1 MNKKAMSSAL
11 LGILSIQNLLG
22 NTAHAASLSGSQFKN
37 NISQNDNASINS
49 VDRILQK
56 RIVGFDPKQAIETL
70 SYLHSSGIQR
80 FEKDGSLNLP
90 VDLIEDLM
98 ATASSDGIEVRILG
112 VNNNTM
118 KVKFAAYD
126 IGRFDRDRI
135 DEAKEL
141 ANIFQLKCDMDGKF
155 IF

>member
-22 NTAHAASLSGSQFKN
+22 NAAHAVSLPGSQFKN
-37 NISQNDNASINS
+37 KSSQNDNASINS
-49 VDRILQK
+49 TDRILQK
-56 RIVGFDPKQAIETL
+56 RIVGFDPKQAVETL
-70 SYLHSSGIQR
+70 SYLHHSGIQR

-90 VDLIEDLM
+90 VDIIKDLM
-98 ATASSDGIEVRILG
+98 ATASLDGIEVRILG
-112 VNNNTM
+112 VNNNSM
-118 KVKFAAYD
+118 KIKFAAYD
-126 IGRFDRDRI
+126 IGRFDRNRI
-135 DEAKEL
+135 EEAKEL